1 MRVAIC
7 ISASVHQC
15 LCGSVW
21 VCECLCV
28 REHLYMWERD
38 FVYVRVCE
46 GVCLKWVYLYVRV
59 FVCVG
64 VVVINFDTVCV
75 SLLLYGQVLL
85 CVCVN

>member
-1 MRVAIC
+1 
-7 ISASVHQC
+7 
-15 LCGSVW
+15 
-21 VCECLCV
+21 
-28 REHLYMWERD
+28 MWERD

-75 SLLLYGQVLL
+75 SLLLYWQVLVCGVSVKGM
-85 CVCVN
+85 CVCVCECVCECLGVPLRLGCLFLFL